1 MNTISKKK
9 QQRRSNMKELI
20 QKYLDAPNIPQRTF
34 CELHQIPL
42 STFQYNLH
50 KHRKQQSGNPEKN
63 TVHFVPITLA
73 EKDSTVIPRSAC
85 EIAWP
90 NGLVIRFDSTPGLDY
105 LLSLIAAGASQA

>member
-1 MNTISKKK
+1 MNTMSKKK
-9 QQRRSNMKELI
+9 QQRRSNMNELI
-20 QKYLDAPNIPQRTF
+20 QEYLDAPNIPQRTF

-50 KHRKQQSGNPEKN
+50 KHRKQQSGNQEKN
-63 TVHFVPITLA
+63 SAHFVPITLA
-73 EKDSTVIPRSAC
+73 EKDPAAKTRSAC

-90 NGLVIRFDSTPGLDY
+90 NGLVVRFESAPGVDC